1 MADKPKIPSLEE
13 MLSTEAEGG
22 VKYAS
27 AIAGFFDRVSVPMTK
42 EGKPDIDAL
51 IKSLVEGAKP
61 VLGSNLNP
69 DIKDPAWLPAY
80 DAIKNL
86 FDTYKNPVEKGALR
100 KEVKDALVNL
110 YESTAQNYIVSRAQ
124 GRIQTSPV
132 EPGKEFGKTL
142 ATNTSNKYLT
152 ALIEAAKTPAEVASR
167 ASQAITDLYNKAK
180 QWYALNG
187 DLKGFQPA
195 YSGKTQK

>member
-1 MADKPKIPSLEE
+1 MSEKTKTPSLEE

-27 AIAGFFDRVSVPMTK
+27 AIAGFLDGIGVPTK
-42 EGKPDIDAL
+42 DDKPDIDAL

-69 DIKDPAWLPAY
+69 DAKDPQWLPAY

-86 FDTYKNPVEKGALR
+86 FETYKNPVENGKLR
-100 KEVKDALVNL
+100 KEVKDALANL
-110 YESTAQNYIVSRAQ
+110 YETTAQNYIVSRAQ
-124 GRIQTSPV
+124 GRVQTSPV
-132 EPGKEFGKTL
+132 EPGKEFGKAI
-142 ATNTSNKYLT
+142 ATSTSNKYLT
-152 ALIEAAKTPAEVASR
+152 ALIDAAKTPAEVASR
-167 ASQAITDLYNKAK
+167 VSQAITDLYSKAK

-187 DLKGFQPA
+187 NLSGFQPA
-195 YSGKTQK
+195 YATGKTHK